1 MRLRIC
7 NDLLFY
13 YDDRPGISPAFIVG
27 YGFGLGVV
35 GLWLWLW
42 LWGSGV
48 RGSVCEVAPFV
59 VGCWWLFFVLVE
71 GAILYPYF
79 CGIVYALCWFTL
91 MLLIN
96 LVLLCMVILCL

>member
-35 GLWLWLW
+35 WLWLW

-59 VGCWWLFFVLVE
+59 VGWFFFLWFVLALL
-71 GAILYPYF
+71 GSSF
-79 CGIVYALCWFTL
+79 CRWCNSISVFLWHCLCV
-91 MLLIN
+91 
-96 LVLLCMVILCL
+96 VLFYVNVFN